1 MNSLSCLV
9 EIRNEINA
17 IVQNKYKI
25 ALNNL
30 TVIRRNTDDFIKLLN
45 KKKYFQIIKKVEK
58 IYAITAEFDL
68 ENNDIILIK
77 KKFFCIIDAL
87 WDLELLLLNMSID
100 ELKGIGKKY
109 KNILLKKNI
118 VTIRN
123 LIEYFPYQYMVYEPV
138 FIKNAEIGGIYYISG
153 NIVSVKNSYIKPKKM
168 FYTDVL
174 IDDGTGIA
182 AARFYGNPAYYN
194 YKKNFAEG
202 LPITVY
208 GKLEYYNHK
217 IFNSPSYKLKK
228 TDVFEGKNIIEPVYS
243 LPNGI
248 SNSVFRKILN
258 SALEI
263 YLPVMTDFL
272 PVNLKTEEHFCEYSL
287 CVKTLHNPKDAASA
301 EKYKKQAV
309 YYNFFLYQLRLQFNK
324 IRERRRTGVK
334 FDFEHCMNKI
344 NEFIDSLEFELT
356 ESQKSALNEIMNDMK
371 KESPMMRLM
380 QGDVG
385 CGKTIISVILSIAV
399 IENGYQFVMMA
410 PSEILAEQHFKTF
423 VKYLGRFNY
432 NIVMLNSSVKKN
444 DKEKILQDISSGVAQ
459 IIIGTHSLIGNSVKF
474 SKPGFIVID
483 EQHKFGVYQRE
494 LLAEQKSNPDVLVMT
509 ATPIPR
515 SLGLTIFSDF
525 DITVINGKPAGRL
538 EIKTEIIFE
547 NKILEL
553 YDFIIEN
560 TRKNLQTFI
569 VYPAIEDNDK
579 LELKS
584 VQTKFSELSKTVFKN
599 VPCAMIHGR
608 MKFEE
613 REKVMSE
620 FVKNEIKVL
629 FSTIVIEV
637 GIDMPNANIIVI
649 EHPER
654 FGLAQLHQLRGRVG
668 RNSVKSYCFLVCG
681 EKFSENS
688 EERIK
693 FFSETSDGL
702 TLSEFDLRNRGM
714 GDLIGLRQSGLTAP
728 LIKDIFKYENLML
741 RIKENICRMMNSG
754 FLFENLKFGYIRKL
768 IDALNYVNIGQL

>member
-1 MNSLSCLV
+1 
-9 EIRNEINA
+9 
-17 IVQNKYKI
+17 
-25 ALNNL
+25 
-30 TVIRRNTDDFIKLLN
+30 
-45 KKKYFQIIKKVEK
+45 
-58 IYAITAEFDL
+58 
-68 ENNDIILIK
+68 
-77 KKFFCIIDAL
+77 
-87 WDLELLLLNMSID
+87 
-100 ELKGIGKKY
+100 
-109 KNILLKKNI
+109 
-118 VTIRN
+118 
-123 LIEYFPYQYMVYEPV
+123 
-138 FIKNAEIGGIYYISG
+138 
-153 NIVSVKNSYIKPKKM
+153 
-168 FYTDVL
+168 
-174 IDDGTGIA
+174 
-182 AARFYGNPAYYN
+182 
-194 YKKNFAEG
+194 
-202 LPITVY
+202 
-208 GKLEYYNHK
+208 
-217 IFNSPSYKLKK
+217 
-228 TDVFEGKNIIEPVYS
+228 
-243 LPNGI
+243 
-248 SNSVFRKILN
+248 
-258 SALEI
+258 
-263 YLPVMTDFL
+263 
-272 PVNLKTEEHFCEYSL
+272 
-287 CVKTLHNPKDAASA
+287 
-301 EKYKKQAV
+301 
-309 YYNFFLYQLRLQFNK
+309 
-324 IRERRRTGVK
+324 
-334 FDFEHCMNKI
+334 MNKI

-423 VKYLGRFNY
+423 VKYLGRFKY

-599 VPCAMIHGR
+599 VPCVMIHGR